1 MNLDRQSVLPVG
13 CQDSD
18 GQETPSVSK
27 SSTFA
32 FPAAFSERLWK
43 SMRLCPKALAC
54 EKDFYLKALR
64 APTKAKVVWKCVT
77 AQVSSGRNG
86 KNGKGKGKTKLQEPV
101 GSLESDGGNAAFRN
115 MNRVEPSTHKRK
127 VVLACTPEKLVAGQ
141 LVSGQSAASNTQHVV
156 RGVSD
161 PESPAKRQHK
171 KKRPNPPE
179 EISNQSN
186 SCHKMMSNSSVGTME
201 HASSRPD
208 RKNSVGSTNWSA
220 HGSVAMSQNGDKLS
234 VEGTKER
241 ASEKEGQASKRGPD
255 ESDNVGQDDAGCE
268 AAAEP
273 FIRRKL
279 QRLIV
284 KPLILSSGTTSPER
298 KELEDSARGEGQESP
313 ALNDEE
319 LAMQL
324 HQVLNAPSLRSRA
337 RRSNSTMIQTCH
349 PDSARSSKNKSC
361 QGWNLDGSGSRAS
374 DDDCACPLA

>member
-1 MNLDRQSVLPVG
+1 MNLDQQSVLPVDG
-13 CQDSD
+13 QDSD
-18 GQETPSVSK
+18 GQATPCMSK

-32 FPAAFSERLWK
+32 FPEAFSERLWK

-54 EKDFYLKALR
+54 EKDFYLKAFR
-64 APTKAKVVWKCVT
+64 VPKRAKVVWKCVA
-77 AQVSSGRNG
+77 AQASSGRNG
-86 KNGKGKGKTKLQEPV
+86 KNGKARGKAKLQEPI

-115 MNRVEPSTHKRK
+115 MNRVEPSTRKRK
-127 VVLACTPEKLVAGQ
+127 VLQACTQEKAAGQ
-141 LVSGQSAASNTQHVV
+141 LVSGQSANTQQLV
-156 RGVSD
+156 RGVSN

-186 SCHKMMSNSSVGTME
+186 SCHKMMSNSSVGTVE

-234 VEGTKER
+234 AEGAKER
-241 ASEKEGQASKRGPD
+241 GAEKERQARKVGSD

-268 AAAEP
+268 VAAEP
-273 FIRRKL
+273 FVRRKL
-279 QRLIV
+279 QRLVV
-284 KPLILSSGTTSPER
+284 KPLILSSGATSPER
-298 KELEDSARGEGQESP
+298 KELEDSARGEGRESP

-337 RRSNSTMIQTCH
+337 RRNSASTNPACH
-349 PDSARSSKNKSC
+349 PDSARSSKAKSC
-361 QGWNLDGSGSRAS
+361 QGWNLDGSGSRGS
-374 DDDCACPLA
+374 DEDCACPLA